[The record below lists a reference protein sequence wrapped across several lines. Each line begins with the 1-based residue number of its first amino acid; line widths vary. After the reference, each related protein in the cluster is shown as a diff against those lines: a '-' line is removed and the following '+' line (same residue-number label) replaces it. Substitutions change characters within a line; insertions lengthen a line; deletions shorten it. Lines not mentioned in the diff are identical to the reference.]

1 MFGLCSSTSPLRHR
15 EWSAYPAEWRT
26 HVQVTIQTVDGRQCP
41 VVASTG
47 PSTGAAEKIT
57 AVAAVVHACHDTT
70 IDQALDRFAATGLT
84 RETLLPVLSYCAEQ
98 RCVTDNSTCPGCRMR
113 IDADGLE
120 TFDQFIAWHKEIIV
134 GDGGVR
140 LTGQGRATLSVPS
153 FDHLALSWKGEKLW
167 YWARRVLRKLRH
179 GVRSH
184 DAPERKSE
192 LTGSTPAIILVEPQ
206 LADNIGM
213 VARAMANFGL
223 DELRLVAPRDGWPN
237 ERARIAA
244 SGATFVIDE
253 AQPFATFEDAL
264 GDLNWVVATTARQR
278 NLAKPVLTP
287 EQAITEIIRR
297 TGEGQRCGI
306 IFGRERNGLESSEIA
321 NADAIVMAPVD
332 PQFASL
338 NLAQSVLLL
347 AYEWIKQ
354 TGGGTLG
361 RVTTYETAVEA
372 GEQTRGFQP
381 ATKEQLF
388 GFFEHLETEL
398 DAQGFLFPPHKR
410 PTMVRNL
417 RSMFSRLGASEQ
429 EIRTLRGMIKA
440 LVHGKGDGRRVP

>member
-1 MFGLCSSTSPLRHR
+1 M
-15 EWSAYPAEWRT
+15 
-26 HVQVTIQTVDGRQCP
+26 
-41 VVASTG
+41 
-47 PSTGAAEKIT
+47 
-57 AVAAVVHACHDTT
+57 VAAGAGTHAPVPVAALVHACHDTT
-70 IDQALDRFAATGLT
+70 IDRALDRFTATGLT

-98 RCVTDNSTCPGCRMR
+98 RCVTDHATCPGCRMR

-120 TFDQFIAWHKEIIV
+120 TFDQFIAWHKEIVV
-134 GDGGVR
+134 GDGTVR
-140 LTGQGRATLSVPS
+140 LTGRGAEVLATPS
-153 FDHLALSWKGEKLW
+153 LDHLAMSWKGEKLW

-184 DAPERKSE
+184 DAPDRKTGA
-192 LTGSTPAIILVEPQ
+192 LGSTPAIILVEPQ

-253 AQPFATFEDAL
+253 ARPFATFNAAL

-278 NLAKPVLTP
+278 DLAKPVLTP
-287 EQAITEIIRR
+287 EQAIAGIIRR
-297 TGEGQRCGI
+297 TAEGQRCGI
-306 IFGRERNGLESSEIA
+306 VFGRERNGLESAEIA

-372 GEQTRGFQP
+372 GERTRGFQP

-388 GFFEHLETEL
+388 GFFEHLEAEL

-410 PTMVRNL
+410 PTMVQNL

>member
-1 MFGLCSSTSPLRHR
+1 
-15 EWSAYPAEWRT
+15 
-26 HVQVTIQTVDGRQCP
+26 VQVTIQTLSGRPCP
-41 VVASTG
+41 VIGGSATPVSA
-47 PSTGAAEKIT
+47 I
-57 AVAAVVHACHDTT
+57 VHACHDTT
-70 IDQALDRFAATGLT
+70 IDQALERYQATGLT

-98 RCVTDNSTCPGCRMR
+98 RCEAAKATCPGCRMR
-113 IDADGLE
+113 IDTDGLE
-120 TFDQFIAWHKEIIV
+120 TFDQFIAWHKEIVV

-140 LTGQGRATLSVPS
+140 LTGRGAETLATPS
-153 FDHLALSWKGEKLW
+153 LDHLAMSWKGEKLW

-184 DAPERKSE
+184 DAPERAD
-192 LTGSTPAIILVEPQ
+192 LTKGATPAIILVEPQ

-237 ERARIAA
+237 DKARIAA

-253 AQPFATFEDAL
+253 ARPFDTFTGAL

-278 NLAKPVLTP
+278 DLAKPVLTP
-287 EQAITEIIRR
+287 ELAIAEIIRR
-297 TGEGQRCGI
+297 TAGGQRCGI
-306 IFGRERNGLESSEIA
+306 VFGRERNGLESSEIA

-361 RVTTYETAVEA
+361 RVTTYETAVAA
-372 GEQTRGFQP
+372 GEQTRGFKP

-388 GFFEHLETEL
+388 GFFEHLEQEL

-410 PTMVRNL
+410 PTMVQNL

-429 EIRTLRGMIKA
+429 EIRTLRGVVKA